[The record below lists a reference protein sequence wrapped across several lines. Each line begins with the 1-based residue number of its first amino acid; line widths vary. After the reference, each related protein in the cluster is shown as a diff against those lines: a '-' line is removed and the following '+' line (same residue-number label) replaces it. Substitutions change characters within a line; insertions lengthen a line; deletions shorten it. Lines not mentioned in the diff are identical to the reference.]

1 MSDARDF
8 HLVAVTGNSR
18 ENAYVFA
25 YMTATHIV
33 VLSRLQN
40 MTASVKERGR
50 EGGIEIERQ
59 RERERDRDRQRERER
74 QRENCSEKEMN
85 RGEIKWCASH

>member
-8 HLVAVTGNSR
+8 HLVAITGNSR
-18 ENAYVFA
+18 ENTYVFA

-50 EGGIEIERQ
+50 EGGREGGIEMRDRR
-59 RERERDRDRQRERER
+59 RERERDRER
-74 QRENCSEKEMN
+74 
-85 RGEIKWCASH
+85 IKVKRR

>member
-8 HLVAVTGNSR
+8 HLVAITGNSR

-40 MTASVKERGR
+40 MTASVKERERERGR
-50 EGGIEIERQ
+50 EGGIEIEPPPPMRP
-59 RERERDRDRQRERER
+59 EPL
-74 QRENCSEKEMN
+74 STLSMPI
-85 RGEIKWCASH
+85 GLPSVS